1 MLCNR
6 SLYCHNTYM
15 LADAAAHQQLIDFFH
30 RGTQLSYKKGEPI
43 VRAGDDPHGIY
54 YITDGFVKAYAI
66 TKYGEE
72 NVLIIRQHDD
82 IFPLIWAFTGLHRDV
97 TYEAMSDTTLWRV
110 ARSELVN
117 YLKRDEHAVA
127 AVLDMAV
134 EAYRLHSERVN
145 NLEYRT
151 VRERVA
157 CFLLTHA
164 DRFGVQGKHGI
175 VIKAPIRRHDIASS
189 INASRETTS
198 RELTNLAKH
207 GYIILD
213 GPEIEICQ
221 PQKLKDLL

>member
-1 MLCNR
+1 
-6 SLYCHNTYM
+6 M
-15 LADAAAHQQLIDFFH
+15 LADSSAHQQLVSFFH
-30 RGTQLSYKKGEPI
+30 KGTQLSYKKNESI
-43 VRAGDDPHGIY
+43 IRAGDDPQGIY
-54 YITDGFVKAYAI
+54 YITSGFVKAYSI

-110 ARSELVN
+110 ARSELLS
-117 YLKRDEHAVA
+117 YLKTNEHVVA
-127 AVLDMAV
+127 AILDMAV

-151 VRERVA
+151 VRERIA
-157 CFLLTHA
+157 SFLLTHA

-175 VIKAPIRRHDIASS
+175 SIKAPIRRQDIAAS

-198 RELTNLAKH
+198 RELTLLARH
-207 GYIILD
+207 GYILLD
-213 GPEIEICQ
+213 GGEIEILQ
-221 PQKLKDLL
+221 PSKLKELL